1 MTRTLKTTKKMK
13 RIALYGLMM
22 MALVVIGGDVMAAG
36 GPPPTPSGIPIDG
49 VSGILVMIGAALFG
63 KKYFDKKKQG

>member
-1 MTRTLKTTKKMK
+1 MK
-13 RIALYGLMM
+13 RIAFVGSLM
-22 MALVVIGGDVMAAG
+22 LLLLLTNDLMAAG

-63 KKYFDKKKQG
+63 KRFYDKKRG

>member
-1 MTRTLKTTKKMK
+1 MK
-13 RIALYGLMM
+13 RIALLSTLLVLL
-22 MALVVIGGDVMAAG
+22 ALTNDLMAAG

-63 KKYFDKKKQG
+63 KQYFDKKKG

>member
-1 MTRTLKTTKKMK
+1 MTRTQKTAPKMK

-22 MALVVIGGDVMAAG
+22 VAVLVIAGDVMAAG

-49 VSGILVMIGAALFG
+49 VSGILVMIAAALFG

>member
-1 MTRTLKTTKKMK
+1 MK
-13 RIALYGLMM
+13 RIALFFSL
-22 MALVVIGGDVMAAG
+22 MALLILSQDALAAG

-63 KKYFDKKKQG
+63 KKYFDKKKG